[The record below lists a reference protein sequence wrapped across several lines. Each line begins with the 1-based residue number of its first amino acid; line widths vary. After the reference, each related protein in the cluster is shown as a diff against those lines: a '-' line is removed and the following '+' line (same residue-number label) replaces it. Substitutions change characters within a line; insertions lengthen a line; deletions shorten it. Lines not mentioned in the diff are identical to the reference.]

1 MTMEISVHLLRN
13 PERVLLYLVTLYSAF
28 TISKL
33 LFRVLLRPLNKL
45 PGPRWARITSLLIVL
60 NAIKGQ
66 RAQELDTLHKKY
78 GPVVRIGPNEVSVG
92 DYRYYR
98 PIYNDSKSVT
108 KDPHFYSVATFV
120 RKSNIFQMTN
130 PAQHS
135 ARRRLSAAPYSLQ
148 GITLLNP
155 LIRKKAED
163 LARNLLKRATES
175 PDGTADAFEL
185 SGLYSL
191 EVICEAGFATDLSAM
206 GGDLGLELMH
216 AMDGSAQTLIF
227 TSIMPWLR
235 STGLGKRLPGHVGDC
250 YRKDAYW
257 QLKSRE
263 MVDHLLRASST
274 GASTEKNLLSPLLHG
289 TDSFLGRKLTHDEL
303 VEEAMGI
310 MFAGSGTTSSTL
322 AYMLYALSC
331 PENEGI
337 QAMLRDEVMRLPSND
352 IVALRNS
359 PYVNAVIKETF
370 RLFPTIVS
378 TLPRLL
384 GESFQ
389 LGKYTLPAGTVIGMQ
404 NYVHQRES
412 SVFPEPGR
420 FHPERWLTSTKEMD
434 MSLTPFSL
442 GRRNCIGQNLALEE
456 LYVAVEVIMR
466 SGLIIRLGRE
476 METWE
481 MEMEDRFNIAP
492 KRRRLMLE
500 VVKGTT

>member
-1 MTMEISVHLLRN
+1 MRN
-13 PERVLLYLVTLYSAF
+13 SILT
-28 TISKL
+28 
-33 LFRVLLRPLNKL
+33 
-45 PGPRWARITSLLIVL
+45 
-60 NAIKGQ
+60 
-66 RAQELDTLHKKY
+66 
-78 GPVVRIGPNEVSVG
+78 
-92 DYRYYR
+92 
-98 PIYNDSKSVT
+98 KS
-108 KDPHFYSVATFV
+108 
-120 RKSNIFQMTN
+120 RN

-155 LIRKKAED
+155 LVRRKAED
-163 LARNLLKRATES
+163 LARNLFKRAKES
-175 PDGTADAFEL
+175 PNGTVDAFEL

-206 GGDLGLELMH
+206 EEDLGLKLMH

-227 TSIMPWLR
+227 TALMPWLR

-257 QLKSRE
+257 QMKSRE
-263 MVDHLLRASST
+263 MVDQLLRASST
-274 GASTEKNLLSPLLHG
+274 GASIEKNLLSPLLHG

-303 VEEAMGI
+303 VEEAMGV

-322 AYMLYALSC
+322 AYMLYALSY
-331 PENEGI
+331 PGNEGV
-337 QAMLRDEVMRLPSND
+337 QVTLRDEIMHLPPHD

-384 GESFQ
+384 GEPLQ
-389 LGKYTLPAGTVIGMQ
+389 LGEYTLPAGTIIGMQ
-404 NYVHQRES
+404 NYVHHRDS
-412 SVFPEPGR
+412 TVFPEPDR
-420 FHPERWLTSTKEMD
+420 FYPERWLTSTKEMD

-466 SGLIIRLGRE
+466 SGLILKLGKE
-476 METWE
+476 MKDWE

-492 KRRRLMLE
+492 RGRRLMLE
-500 VVKGTT
+500 VAKGTI

>member
-1 MTMEISVHLLRN
+1 MLT
-13 PERVLLYLVTLYSAF
+13 
-28 TISKL
+28 K
-33 LFRVLLRPLNKL
+33 
-45 PGPRWARITSLLIVL
+45 
-60 NAIKGQ
+60 
-66 RAQELDTLHKKY
+66 
-78 GPVVRIGPNEVSVG
+78 VR
-92 DYRYYR
+92 
-98 PIYNDSKSVT
+98 
-108 KDPHFYSVATFV
+108 
-120 RKSNIFQMTN
+120 N

-135 ARRRLSAAPYSLQ
+135 ARRRISAAPYSLQ

-155 LIRKKAED
+155 LVRRKAED
-163 LARNLLKRATES
+163 LAINLLKRATES
-175 PDGTADAFEL
+175 PNGTVDAFEL

-206 GGDLGLELMH
+206 EEDLGLKLMH

-227 TSIMPWLR
+227 TALMPWLR

-263 MVDHLLRASST
+263 MVDQLLRASST
-274 GASTEKNLLSPLLHG
+274 GASIEKNLLSPLLHG

-303 VEEAMGI
+303 VEEAMGV

-322 AYMLYALSC
+322 AYMLYALSY
-331 PENEGI
+331 PGNEGI
-337 QAMLRDEVMRLPSND
+337 QVTLRDEIMHLPPD
-352 IVALRNS
+352 DTVALRNS

-384 GESFQ
+384 GEPFQ
-389 LGKYTLPAGTVIGMQ
+389 LGEYTLPAGTIIGMQ
-404 NYVHQRES
+404 NYVHHRDS
-412 SVFPEPGR
+412 TVFPEPDR
-420 FHPERWLTSTKEMD
+420 FYPERWLTSTKEMD

-466 SGLIIRLGRE
+466 SGLILKLGKE
-476 METWE
+476 MKDWE

-492 KRRRLMLE
+492 RGRRLMLE
-500 VVKGTT
+500 VAKGTI